1 MAMTP
6 QHIVYERVREVHAFM
21 TNGSKQRK
29 EIVQFFSKKW
39 TDDGYFTTASELS
52 KFRTVDNYIR
62 KVRQT
67 FLNFENDVD
76 IEKGR
81 TLARLDDLYSKSV
94 KIQDYKC
101 ALLIL
106 KQICE
111 IVGLKSP
118 TRISIVEEQPL
129 FPEEDVLSNDSDK

>member
-1 MAMTP
+1 
-6 QHIVYERVREVHAFM
+6 
-21 TNGSKQRK
+21 
-29 EIVQFFSKKW
+29 
-39 TDDGYFTTASELS
+39 
-52 KFRTVDNYIR
+52 
-62 KVRQT
+62 VRQT